1 MKKDSALQLADLIA
15 LYTTGDE
22 EAKNVVE
29 HLVLHMSIAIGNV
42 VSLLDPEKV
51 YLNGELFRSL
61 PDCVTAI
68 QTELNR
74 KSGQYVPV
82 SLSTLGK
89 KWSSSG
95 RDRFGTPA
103 FLPGSA
109 TAAAF

>member
-1 MKKDSALQLADLIA
+1 M
-15 LYTTGDE
+15 
-22 EAKNVVE
+22 
-29 HLVLHMSIAIGNV
+29 LHMSIAIGNV

-89 KWSSSG
+89 NG
-95 RDRFGTPA
+95 ALLGGIALALQHFFQVPQLQLHFDD
-103 FLPGSA
+103 
-109 TAAAF
+109 